1 MRLGAAPGS
10 GMVCRVLAVAF
21 LVCLAVAMAG
31 PAKSQELRLITSP
44 WPPSNYVGP
53 DGSPAGISIDVIEA
67 LKEKLQLDTPVEILP
82 WARGYLIAQSE
93 PNVMLF
99 TAGRTEER
107 VSNGFHF
114 IGPVVMWTHA
124 LMAKSG
130 ANLSIDDLDAV
141 KAQDLTVAGVRGS
154 WQMRLLEEAGVQTV
168 DTENHETGARMLLA
182 ERVDLWITSS
192 LQASVILKD
201 LGEDADRVE
210 PVHAVRRSP
219 SFLMISKGSDPDVIA
234 RWENAYLDLKQTD
247 FFENAAKK
255 WSEQLGI
262 SLRFSSEDGLSAI
275 SNPQDKTGS

>member
-1 MRLGAAPGS
+1 MRLDAAPGS
-10 GMVCRVLAVAF
+10 GMVFRVLAVAF

-44 WPPSNYVGP
+44 WPPSNFVGP